1 MRMYRLC
8 YNRLD
13 VQLTASWRVGK
24 KTMNNEEY
32 WNKRAATYDEQIMTE
47 YADANEQTVQS
58 LSENLTYVVCGNAA
72 DEKVLHDLGAASVDV
87 AIIGMGDIQGSVLCT
102 LILKEMGVK
111 TIVAVANDDLHG
123 KTLEKIGANK
133 IIYPQRD
140 TARRLAAHLYS
151 DKILDYI
158 DVSDETALIRL
169 KVPDELIGKS
179 LIEANLRDKYNVY
192 VTNIKRGPDNII
204 NPKASEVFQPGD
216 YMIVFGTKYSIAVIG
231 KDYA

>member
-1 MRMYRLC
+1 MAEKRQFLVAGLGRFGRSIALALEELGC
-8 YNRLD
+8 D
-13 VQLTASWRVGK
+13 VIA
-24 KTMNNEEY
+24 
-32 WNKRAATYDEQIMTE
+32 I
-47 YADANEQTVQS
+47 DANEQTVQS

-179 LIEANLRDKYNVY
+179 LIEANLRAKYNVY
-192 VTNIKRGPDNII
+192 VTSIKRGPENIV
-204 NPKASEVFQPGD
+204 NPKADEVFQTGD
-216 YMIVFGTKYSIAVIG
+216 YMIVYGTKHSIAVIG